1 MKGHTLHLLD
11 ALPCCGQLIPDT
23 GSSVSGTDANGGQ
36 VGTNG
41 GPAATGAEPCVDA
54 GADPGT
60 DTGGTG
66 GDTGASGDTGG
77 GAGGDGGGGGDVA
90 DSPKTGAK
98 SAAGS
103 GPKVSCAG
111 FKNQTG
117 ITKDKNTIAHVSA
130 ISGPVPGVFEAAP
143 QATQIGKVWGQER
156 EGEEV

>member
-41 GPAATGAEPCVDA
+41 GPAATGAEPGVDA

-90 DSPKTGAK
+90 DSPKTGAN

-111 FKNQTG
+111 FTHQTG
-117 ITKDKNTIAHVSA
+117 ITKDKRSAEHTSELQSLLRISKHV
-130 ISGPVPGVFEAAP
+130 FCLKK
-143 QATQIGKVWGQER
+143 TN
-156 EGEEV
+156 